1 MVVNVVDN
9 ETFLLNKAWSI
20 QFFLPQKELNI
31 SEDYTMVKMSDI
43 VYERKGRNSCKPA
56 IINYVGLENIE
67 SKTGRLVGFN
77 PKDAT
82 EIKSSSKVFK
92 KGDILFGRLRPNLNK
107 IFYNDIIND
116 GICSNEILVLV
127 PNVDKVNPVYLA
139 AILRTEIV
147 NQRII
152 SLVKGA
158 ALPRVSIHDLLDLEI
173 PLPSLLQQ
181 NNIAEKIKLY
191 CQELEEC
198 YKRIENIPSELDQLL
213 SNDFIK

>member
-9 ETFLLNKAWSI
+9 ETFLLNNAWSI
-20 QFFLPQKELNI
+20 QFFLPQEELNI
-31 SEDYTMVKMSDI
+31 SEDYIMVKIKDI
-43 VYERKGRNSCKPA
+43 VHERKGRNSCGED

-67 SKTGRLVGFN
+67 SKTGRLIGFN

-107 IFYNDIIND
+107 VFYNDIIDD
-116 GICSNEILVLV
+116 GICSTEILVLT
-127 PNVDKVNPVYLA
+127 PNVEKVNPIYLA

-147 NQRII
+147 KQRII
-152 SLVKGA
+152 NLVKGA

-173 PLPSLLQQ
+173 PLPSLAQQ
-181 NNIAEKIKLY
+181 NNIAKKVKLY
-191 CQELEEC
+191 SQELEEC
-198 YKRIENIPSELDQLL
+198 YKRIVNIPSELDQLL